1 MPCRCSSMSPGRGGA
16 GWWRRTSPTVW
27 EAQHTP
33 LAVAEGVE
41 QPTVGRGG
49 GWLVAGDAPVVAQA
63 LHDRGGKAQAAGAAA
78 ALAVEDAG
86 DGGIGVVGRQPA
98 DECDG
103 GLVGADRWWVG
114 AGQLD
119 GQFAGLPAAPARQQP
134 GAGGVA
140 VDGDDDL
147 LQQGPQQ
154 LLAVPV
160 GGG

>member
-1 MPCRCSSMSPGRGGA
+1 
-16 GWWRRTSPTVW
+16 
-27 EAQHTP
+27 
-33 LAVAEGVE
+33 
-41 QPTVGRGG
+41 
-49 GWLVAGDAPVVAQA
+49 
-63 LHDRGGKAQAAGAAA
+63 
-78 ALAVEDAG
+78 EDAG

-154 LLAVPV
+154 FLAVPV
-160 GGG
+160 GGGRRLPDPPDVVAERTDGRPLVGGQGLGAALLAAFQLGLSRRDLGELVLPVVLQAAGDQPVVG